1 MGKVIAVIISPAPA
15 VAPLKWGLEQSAEP
29 SSRAGQNANNYDNNK
44 DRET

>member
-29 SSRAGQNANNYDNNK
+29 SQAGQNANNYDNNK